1 MKENNES
8 QNEIKDFPN
17 QETKYQQVL
26 EEMKQL
32 VPFIE
37 EEMKKC
43 PSDELT
49 FTLYETVDFY
59 SLKRNFKF
67 KSKSSDNNSINNFKE
82 KFLTGLSMFDTFLV
96 IPVNDSYTLDSSSNK
111 GNKFRSPKVYDING
125 DDGYLSQG
133 SNEIYL
139 FLYDN
144 IDDLDFFIQKNYNNN
159 LTCFCLGVNMNFLET
174 KKWIKNNKLLN
185 KNNFYFYFVSSGLN
199 SSIVSENT
207 TNLKYYNLPRIVVI
221 GSDNII
227 HEDKYIR
234 NIQSFD
240 INRDLMNNTN
250 KNNKSE
256 DGQQS
261 NFVILENDNKRK
273 IIKAINVYIKSAGL
287 KDVHFY
293 VKSKVSIDKNGI
305 KKIKCYP
312 AFYGETT
319 RSGKKMVDYLVK
331 TLNEQELFKDVQN
344 KVIFK

>member
-1 MKENNES
+1 LLRSE
-8 QNEIKDFPN
+8 
-17 QETKYQQVL
+17 
-26 EEMKQL
+26 
-32 VPFIE
+32 
-37 EEMKKC
+37 
-43 PSDELT
+43 
-49 FTLYETVDFY
+49 YEFF
-59 SLKRNFKF
+59 RN
-67 KSKSSDNNSINNFKE
+67 
-82 KFLTGLSMFDTFLV
+82 
-96 IPVNDSYTLDSSSNK
+96 
-111 GNKFRSPKVYDING
+111 
-125 DDGYLSQG
+125 
-133 SNEIYL
+133 
-139 FLYDN
+139 
-144 IDDLDFFIQKNYNNN
+144 
-159 LTCFCLGVNMNFLET
+159 

-273 IIKAINVYIKSAGL
+273 IIKAINIYIKSAGL